1 LDIYGINPARMPR
14 RSYMSALLHGKCPRC
29 REGDMFKY
37 PITKVSK
44 FNVMNEHC
52 PYCGVSLEPEP
63 GFYQGAMYVGY
74 AFTVAVIVI
83 VGLVLYYLG
92 DPSEWVYI
100 GIVIAIMLLLSPLN
114 YRYSRILYLTFFG
127 GLKYNPSLSQPK

>member
-1 LDIYGINPARMPR
+1 MPK
-14 RSYMSALLHGKCPRC
+14 RSYMSALLQGKCPQC
-29 REGDMFKY
+29 REGDIFKY
-37 PITKVSK
+37 PVTKLSK
-44 FNVMNEHC
+44 FNVMNEKC
-52 PYCGVSLEPEP
+52 PYCEVGLEPEP

-74 AFTVAVIVI
+74 AFTIAVIVI

-100 GIVIAIMLLLSPLN
+100 GIVITLMLLLSPLN

>member
-1 LDIYGINPARMPR
+1 MPK
-14 RSYMSALLHGKCPRC
+14 RSYMSALLQGKCPQC
-29 REGDMFKY
+29 REGDIFKY
-37 PITKVSK
+37 PVTKLSK
-44 FNVMNEHC
+44 FNVMNEKC
-52 PYCGVSLEPEP
+52 PYCGVGLEPEP

-74 AFTVAVIVI
+74 AFTIAVIVI

-100 GIVIAIMLLLSPLN
+100 GIVITLMLLLSPLN